1 MHWWNWRARVTDKAQ
16 PNKELLMSGEK
27 PLSATDFDAQ
37 VVMELPSRELVCS
50 TILVY
55 APIDLDVD
63 IDIKMNNIANNA
75 FRDAEIN
82 LLRIDRN
89 HLIVN
94 VERTLSDLDLGVF
107 CNQIA
112 SAISAQCLRTLR

>member
-1 MHWWNWRARVTDKAQ
+1 MFGK
-16 PNKELLMSGEK
+16 KS
-27 PLSATDFDAQ
+27 LSASDIGAQ
-37 VVMELPSRELVCS
+37 VVMELPSRELVCA

-55 APIDLDVD
+55 APIDIDVDVD
-63 IDIKMNNIANNA
+63 IRMNNIANNA
-75 FRDAEIN
+75 FRDAEVN

-112 SAISAQCLRTLR
+112 SALSAQCLRTLR

>member
-1 MHWWNWRARVTDKAQ
+1 MFGMKSFGASDV
-16 PNKELLMSGEK
+16 
-27 PLSATDFDAQ
+27 DAQ
-37 VVMELPSRELVCS
+37 VVIELPDRELVCA

-55 APIDLDVD
+55 APIDVDVD
-63 IDIKMNNIANNA
+63 IDIKMSNIANNA

-89 HLIVN
+89 RLIVN

-112 SAISAQCLRTLR
+112 SALSAQCLKTLR

>member
-1 MHWWNWRARVTDKAQ
+1 
-16 PNKELLMSGEK
+16 MSGK
-27 PLSATDFDAQ
+27 KSLSATDIDAQ
-37 VVMELPSRELVCS
+37 VAMELPNRELVCA

-55 APIDLDVD
+55 APIDIDVD
-63 IDIKMNNIANNA
+63 IDIKVNNIANNA

-89 HLIVN
+89 HLILN

-112 SAISAQCLRTLR
+112 SALSAECLRTLR